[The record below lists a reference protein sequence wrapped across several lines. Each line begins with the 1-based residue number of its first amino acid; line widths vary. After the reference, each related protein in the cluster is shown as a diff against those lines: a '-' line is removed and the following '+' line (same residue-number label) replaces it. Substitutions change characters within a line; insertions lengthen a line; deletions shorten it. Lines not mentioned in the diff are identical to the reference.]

1 MNEEKPF
8 SQGHAL
14 SNLELHALIKEC
26 DAEACYGMIACGS
39 RHERTDKNVVLLVL
53 GYEDTRPVAYA
64 PIACVHGIEAIVD
77 RLRKAA
83 VEAFADQPCT
93 ICERVE

>member
-8 SQGHAL
+8 CQGHAL
-14 SNLELHALIKEC
+14 SNLELHALIKEY
-26 DAEACYGMIACGS
+26 DAEACYGVIACGS
-39 RHERTDKNVVLLVL
+39 RHVNTGKNVVLLVL
-53 GYEDTRPVAYA
+53 GYEDNRPVAYA

-83 VEAFADQPCT
+83 ADTFADQPCT
-93 ICERVE
+93 ICERAE